1 MRIGGAKPYVF
12 KPARRVFAG
21 RGRSMLT
28 FGEWKIAF
36 AAMAFGG
43 VVVALWV
50 GAPIVEGDGLALSPP
65 RLTMSA
71 PSQSQSQSQ
80 PEPQTRH
87 EAFGVVPA
95 STEVRAPEARGHV
108 IAEAARIIDGDT
120 LYLEGVSTRIRLWG
134 VDAPERDENG
144 FEKANETL
152 TALVAGRVLACEQ
165 VDTDPYARI
174 VARCFIDDGRDLSA
188 AMISSGA
195 AREYLRFTG
204 GYYSGQ

>member
-43 VVVALWV
+43 AVVALWV
-50 GAPIVEGDGLALSPP
+50 RAPVVEGDGLALSPP

-71 PSQSQSQSQ
+71 PPHPQSQ
-80 PEPQTRH
+80 PEPQPRH

-95 STEVRAPEARGHV
+95 SAEVRAPEPRGHV
-108 IAEAARIIDGDT
+108 IAEAARVVDGDT

-144 FEKANETL
+144 FDKASETL
-152 TALVAGRVLACEQ
+152 AALVAGRVLACEQ

-188 AMISSGA
+188 AMIASGA